1 MSSCSQCTLN
11 KETMISETLHESRL
25 SLNYAL
31 FTSALL
37 LSEQIRNT
45 KNSQKCPKLA
55 RIDPQDQPDTPN
67 NKNSQ
72 THPKIASNAQRR
84 PEPTRHT

>member
-1 MSSCSQCTLN
+1 
-11 KETMISETLHESRL
+11 MISETLHESRL
-25 SLNYAL
+25 SLNYVL
-31 FTSALL
+31 FTSAML